1 MLRNRKTLQA
11 SEHWGDDDQLGV
23 RDLAQPSWDV
33 PRKMCRRREREDF
46 YFSFPICGCCCWCC
60 CWENLIGRL
69 KNLLV
74 SLHVEISNRCQPV
87 HVDHG
92 SLTQRSLPKII
103 REKKS
108 FFSSSSSFYHSCRF
122 ILIRWETTSLQHY
135 IAVVSVNV
143 FRFLPHHFLLL
154 FLFPFDQKKKKRRTA
169 GRAGLRLS
177 RLLIFAPC
185 WGPAFAVV
193 VMGPG
198 KSGHYYHDRERER
211 G

>member
-33 PRKMCRRREREDF
+33 PRKICRRREREDF
-46 YFSFPICGCCCWCC
+46 YFSFPICGCCC

-108 FFSSSSSFYHSCRF
+108 FFSSSSFLSFVSFYFDPMRNNKF
-122 ILIRWETTSLQHY
+122 TTLYSSRLCEC
-135 IAVVSVNV
+135 ISVSSSS
-143 FRFLPHHFLLL
+143 
-154 FLFPFDQKKKKRRTA
+154 FPSSFSFSFWSKKEEEA
-169 GRAGLRLS
+169 HCWAQGRA
-177 RLLIFAPC
+177 
-185 WGPAFAVV
+185 
-193 VMGPG
+193 
-198 KSGHYYHDRERER
+198 
-211 G
+211 